1 MKLVVFLALV
11 GAAAAFAPARVAR
24 TSRTAVN
31 MAVEDMLGA
40 DVETAGVW
48 DPFGYVK
55 DGEETLMRRR
65 AVEIKH
71 GRVSMLAVV
80 GYVMGDCYTFP
91 GYLSEKAGIKFSDV
105 PAGMGALTKVPAIG
119 WAQIIAFCGVLEL
132 VFFKQEADKAPGDL
146 AKFFWVRYDDEEL
159 KNRKL
164 LSEIKNGRLAMMA
177 IMGMMVQEMVTH
189 QTTFEQIKA
198 GNLSPFPDL
207 SATL

>member
-1 MKLVVFLALV
+1 MH
-11 GAAAAFAPARVAR
+11 G
-24 TSRTAVN
+24 TAVN

-91 GYLSEKAGIKFSDV
+91 GAC
-105 PAGMGALTKVPAIG
+105 AALCLTCDCPHRHNT
-119 WAQIIAFCGVLEL
+119 E
-132 VFFKQEADKAPGDL
+132 
-146 AKFFWVRYDDEEL
+146 
-159 KNRKL
+159 
-164 LSEIKNGRLAMMA
+164 
-177 IMGMMVQEMVTH
+177 
-189 QTTFEQIKA
+189 FEQLIA
-198 GNLSPFPDL
+198 LCPLVNRIPVREGGHQIFGCTCWHGG
-207 SATL
+207 AH